1 MHSYSAGGRLTQKR
15 DKAHQGRRHKSSP
28 LFKKPERKQET
39 KMSTIKL
46 NIYKLD
52 NKAEIE
58 KTYSVEGFD
67 IMLGTVEDILDVID
81 VDKLDDKKEITR
93 MVVKGYKKIK
103 PLLFDI
109 FPGVTEEELRRTKIS
124 ELITVMVDAAEAA
137 AQSLEVLQKG
147 N

>member
-1 MHSYSAGGRLTQKR
+1 MA
-15 DKAHQGRRHKSSP
+15 
-28 LFKKPERKQET
+28 
-39 KMSTIKL
+39 TIKL
-46 NIYKLD
+46 NIYKAD

-58 KTYSVEGFD
+58 KTYSVEGFN

-137 AQSLEVLQKG
+137 TQSLEVLQKG